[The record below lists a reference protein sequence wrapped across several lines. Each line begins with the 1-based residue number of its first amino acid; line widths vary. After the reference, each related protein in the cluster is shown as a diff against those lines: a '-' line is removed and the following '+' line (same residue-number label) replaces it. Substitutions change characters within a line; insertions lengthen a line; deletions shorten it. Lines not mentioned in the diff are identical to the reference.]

1 MQIVVQQVFS
11 MRRAAVLALLLLL
24 PLATA
29 AAAASRPIVIVPLD
43 DRPVTQQLPIMLG
56 SIAGIPVLEP
66 PMPLLGH
73 YLQAG
78 DPHAIYRWL
87 ESDETKDADTFV
99 LSSDMLVYG
108 GLVASRLPGLSTAIS
123 SSRLRDATALRAV
136 RPNAVFFGFG
146 TIMRLAPTGVPK
158 IGAAASFF
166 AAGDDTSLIQDYANI
181 PSPAKKP
188 EDIAKAKRI
197 ATRLGPLLHEYLAAR
212 RRNLDV
218 DLLALRLTAE
228 GGFDRFLLGQD
239 DAGQQG
245 LDIPDIASLMSARAH
260 WGWGLMQR
268 TSIEPGADELAMIM
282 EAAAFTH
289 RAGWRPRISVT
300 WSQSGGPN
308 MTDGI
313 EFAPWGSI
321 VDDVIVSCGA
331 SVVPSDGDIDL
342 FVRVRGTSAAQET
355 AFLDAIGSAL
365 SRGKLVSVVDLTFF
379 GAPLAE
385 QRQLVEEMIAR
396 NYAGKLAGFASWNT
410 TANSV
415 GTAVPA
421 AIAVAVGKRLGTFD
435 PTALAE
441 FLLDRYADDYAF
453 HDYVRPQLNDEL
465 HAQKVAT
472 TFLLPADAQRVS
484 DENRALLWPHAVDL
498 LSSIFPDYRD
508 AGLTITLPWSRTF
521 ETYLDVR
528 LARR

>member
-1 MQIVVQQVFS
+1 M
-11 MRRAAVLALLLLL
+11 
-24 PLATA
+24 
-29 AAAASRPIVIVPLD
+29 PLD

-66 PMPLLGH
+66 PLPLLGH

-87 ESDETKDADTFV
+87 QSDQTRDADAFV
-99 LSSDMLVYG
+99 LSSDMMVYG
-108 GLVASRLPGLSTAIS
+108 GLVASRVPGLPTAIG
-123 SSRLRDATALRAV
+123 SSRLRDTTALRAV

-158 IGAAASFF
+158 IGDAASFF
-166 AAGDDTSLIQDYANI
+166 AAGDDTTLIQEYANL
-181 PSPAKKP
+181 PYPLQKP
-188 EDIAKAKRI
+188 DDIAKAQRI
-197 ATRLGPLLHEYLAAR
+197 AARLGPLLDEYLSAR

-228 GGFDRFLLGQD
+228 GGFDRFVLGQD

-245 LDIPDIASLMSARAH
+245 LDIPDIASLMTARTH

-268 TSIEPGADELAMIM
+268 TSVEPGADELAMIM

-289 RAGWRPRISVT
+289 RAGWTPRISVT
-300 WSQSGGPN
+300 WSQPGGSN
-308 MTDGI
+308 MTDNI
-313 EFAPWGSI
+313 EFAPWGNI
-321 VDDVIVSCGA
+321 IDDIIASCGA
-331 SVVPSDGDIDL
+331 AEVPSDGDIDL
-342 FVRVRGTSAAQET
+342 FVRVRGTSVAQET
-355 AFLDAIGSAL
+355 AFLDAIGAAL

-379 GAPLAE
+379 GAPLDE
-385 QRQLVEEMIAR
+385 QRELVQQMIAR

-415 GTAVPA
+415 GTAVPT
-421 AIAVAVGKRLGTFD
+421 AIAVAVGKRLGTFN

-453 HDYVRPQLNDEL
+453 HD
-465 HAQKVAT
+465 
-472 TFLLPADAQRVS
+472 
-484 DENRALLWPHAVDL
+484 
-498 LSSIFPDYRD
+498 
-508 AGLTITLPWSRTF
+508 
-521 ETYLDVR
+521 
-528 LARR
+528 